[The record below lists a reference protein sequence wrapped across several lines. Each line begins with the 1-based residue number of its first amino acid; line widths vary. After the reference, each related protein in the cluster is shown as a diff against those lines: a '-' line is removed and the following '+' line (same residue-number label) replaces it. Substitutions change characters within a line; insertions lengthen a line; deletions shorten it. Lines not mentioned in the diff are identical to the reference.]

1 MHVYLKCASQAKISK
16 IIFNG
21 KRGGALSFSPARFDI
36 SCRERERERLSAALS
51 SKSVCLKE
59 TLG

>member
-1 MHVYLKCASQAKISK
+1 MEKEAAAAPV
-16 IIFNG
+16 
-21 KRGGALSFSPARFDI
+21 LSCARFDI
-36 SCRERERERLSAALS
+36 SCREALSLFSLHLSALS